1 MRLID
6 TAGAPP
12 PAALD
17 AMTIAADAVR
27 ELLAAGREVRFAV
40 EPTRERVAVSLCD
53 ADGAV
58 LSRLSPA
65 RVLEIAAG
73 GRAA

>member
-17 AMTIAADAVR
+17 AMAIAAEVVR
-27 ELLAAGREVRFAV
+27 ELLEAGREVRFAV
-40 EPTRERVAVSLCD
+40 VPTHERVAVSLCD

-58 LSRLSPA
+58 MSRLSPA
-65 RVLEIAAG
+65 RVLDIAAG

>member
-12 PAALD
+12 PDALR
-17 AMTIAADAVR
+17 ATAIAAAIAR
-27 ELLAAGREVRFAV
+27 ELEDAGRELRFV
-40 EPTRERVAVSLCD
+40 VVPTHDRVAVSLCD

>member
-12 PAALD
+12 PDALR
-17 AMTIAADAVR
+17 ATAIAAAVAR
-27 ELLAAGREVRFAV
+27 ELLEAGREVRFV
-40 EPTRERVAVSLCD
+40 VVPTHDRVAVSLCD
-53 ADGAV
+53 VDGAV
-58 LSRLSPA
+58 LARLSPA
-65 RVLEIAAG
+65 RVLEIATG

>member
-12 PAALD
+12 PDALR
-17 AMTIAADAVR
+17 ATAIAAAIAR
-27 ELLAAGREVRFAV
+27 ELQDAGHEVRFV
-40 EPTRERVAVSLCD
+40 VVPTPERIAVSLCD

-73 GRAA
+73 GHAA

>member
-12 PAALD
+12 AAALD
-17 AMTIAADAVR
+17 AMAIAADVVR
-27 ELLAAGREVRFAV
+27 ELLEAGREVRFV
-40 EPTRERVAVSLCD
+40 VVPTRERVAVSLCD

-65 RVLEIAAG
+65 RVLDIAAG
-73 GRAA
+73 GRTA

>member
-6 TAGAPP
+6 TVGAPP
-12 PAALD
+12 PDALH
-17 AMTIAADAVR
+17 ATQVAADVAR
-27 ELLAAGREVRFAV
+27 DLLDAGREVRFV
-40 EPTRERVAVSLCD
+40 VVPTRDRVAVSLCD
-53 ADGAV
+53 DDGAI